1 MVDTGHNKP
10 AEAAGLTI
18 RRRRNTDPE
27 RGTMSLFS
35 RLRPHR
41 KSKGDSPR
49 AERRAAADALVA
61 WVGARHGVE
70 AYVEPKTSVTPV
82 TMLLVAHD
90 GEFTRKQVA
99 SPDAAKSFA
108 RENQL
113 PIYDATIVGY
123 PQRMR
128 DYSRRQKILQ
138 ERARRDALGDR

>member
-1 MVDTGHNKP
+1 
-10 AEAAGLTI
+10 
-18 RRRRNTDPE
+18 
-27 RGTMSLFS
+27 MSWLS
-35 RLRPHR
+35 RLTPHR
-41 KSKGDSPR
+41 KGKGDGPR
-49 AERRAAADALVA
+49 AERRAAADALVE
-61 WVGARHGVE
+61 WMTTRRGIEVF
-70 AYVEPKTSVTPV
+70 VEPKTSITPV

-90 GEFTRKQVA
+90 GEFTRKHIA

-108 RENQL
+108 REHQL